1 MPGIADLA
9 KLNRQIDELEER
21 VAAATR
27 ARLKD
32 IDRRALRSEIERSM
46 QRLDELRNRLGG

>member
-9 KLNRQIDELEER
+9 KLNRQIDELEET
-21 VAAATR
+21 VTLTLR
-27 ARLKD
+27 AKHKD
-32 IDRRALRSEIERSM
+32 TERRALRAEIERSM